1 MVIFSLSKKIKGLI
15 KEKRFMKFKCA
26 IIVLGLLMCLPSA
39 YAGKERDPAKKQAN
53 IQKVLQQLNLTNE
66 QNEKLK
72 EHRIKHRQ
80 KAKQLSEDIQVKRK
94 KLAEELQKSEP
105 DTKKVKQIHSEL
117 KKLKAIKADHRLE
130 GILEV
135 RKILTTEQYS
145 KFIELR
151 RKN

>member
-1 MVIFSLSKKIKGLI
+1 MIFKYSVIF
-15 KEKRFMKFKCA
+15 
-26 IIVLGLLMCLPSA
+26 LGFLVCTPSA
-39 YAGKERDPAKKQAN
+39 YAKKQHDPAKKEAA
-53 IQKVLQQLNLTNE
+53 IQKVLQQLNLTND

-80 KAKQLSEDIQVKRK
+80 KAKQLSEDIQAKRK
-94 KLAEELQKSEP
+94 KLAEELKTSEP
-105 DTKKVKQIHSEL
+105 NTKEIKQIHSEL
-117 KKLKAIKADHRLE
+117 KNLKAKKADHRLE

-151 RKN
+151 GKD